1 MERERRRRLFN
12 RNVSYV
18 FLLTVWPR
26 PVTQS
31 CVTRIKFE
39 SAAAAAAVVLR
50 PVVRLSR
57 YFLSRKSP
65 RRLNQCKK
73 NPRIFFSFF
82 SSQARAWILWQDGS
96 RLSSCTT
103 YYSATESIWRGRRK
117 KILNLTWVGSWTVFC
132 QKYGYPFSLFFY
144 FPKILCM
151 LLALIILL
159 LFIKCELSHISH
171 IEVVPSVSCCVLCV
185 LMCILVMIWG
195 AKTRQCEETA
205 HFLDYLAAFRL
216 ECANQIEASGL
227 NSWVVRGRVGSVTW

>member
-1 MERERRRRLFN
+1 M
-12 RNVSYV
+12 

-39 SAAAAAAVVLR
+39 SAAAAAAVVLW

-117 KILNLTWVGSWTVFC
+117 KIPKPYVGWLLDCILSEVWLSIFPFFLFSKNTVHAPGLDYFTFIYKMWTIAHFSYWSRTFC
-132 QKYGYPFSLFFY
+132 FM
-144 FPKILCM
+144 LCT
-151 LLALIILL
+151 
-159 LFIKCELSHISH
+159 
-171 IEVVPSVSCCVLCV
+171 LCV
-185 LMCILVMIWG
+185 NVYSRYDLRRKDEAVWRNCPLPWLFGSISLGMCQSD
-195 AKTRQCEETA
+195 R
-205 HFLDYLAAFRL
+205 
-216 ECANQIEASGL
+216 S
-227 NSWVVRGRVGSVTW
+227 